1 MKLYN
6 MTQLNEAN
14 RKYISD
20 FIQNNNPS
28 KLPLVDLKA
37 RKTIKR
43 DFNSVH
49 NNEQEIVFYGF
60 EGHTYS
66 NAFCKINENY
76 YILTYNFT
84 DLVRYAHYVP
94 GYED

>member
-1 MKLYN
+1 
-6 MTQLNEAN
+6 MTQLTEAN
-14 RKYISD
+14 KKYITD
-20 FIQNNNPS
+20 FIANNQAS

-37 RKTIKR
+37 KNTIKK
-43 DFNSVH
+43 DFNKIH
-49 NNEQEIVFYGF
+49 NHEQDIVFYGS

-66 NAFCKINENY
+66 NAFCKINQNY

-84 DLVRYAHYVP
+84 DLIRYAHYVP

>member
-1 MKLYN
+1 
-6 MTQLNEAN
+6 MTLLTEEN
-14 RKYISD
+14 RKHIID
-20 FIQNNNPS
+20 FIANNQAG

-37 RKTIKR
+37 KKTIKR
-43 DFNSVH
+43 DFKKVH
-49 NNEQEIVFYGF
+49 NNEEELVFYGY

-66 NAFCKINENY
+66 NAFCKINNKF

-84 DLVRYAHYVP
+84 DLISYADYVP